1 MQERIGGKLMSKLE
15 FKNVSFTYPNGF
27 KAIKDLNLV
36 VNSSEKVAIVGQ
48 NGAGKSTCAKLMNGL
63 LRPSSGEIL
72 LGDKNT
78 KNMTTA
84 QISRKVGYVF
94 QNPNDQIFNS
104 TVYDEVAF
112 SLRALKV
119 DEDEMDKRVRQ
130 ACEICEL
137 SEYLDDHPYDLPFST
152 RKFITIA
159 ITIAN
164 DCDIFIFDE
173 PTAGQDAYSM
183 SCLKRVID
191 HLHDLNKTIITITH
205 DMEFVVENFDRVVV
219 MSNKEIIKDADK
231 KEVFDEDDILQK
243 AYIQPPVV
251 KRLCNSI
258 NLNEKLLSVDDF
270 VDYIK
275 DFGGA
280 ND

>member
-1 MQERIGGKLMSKLE
+1 MQERIGGRLMSELE

-27 KAIKDLNLV
+27 KAINDLNFV
-36 VNSSEKVAIVGQ
+36 VYPSEKVAIVGQ

-72 LGDKNT
+72 LEGKNT
-78 KNMTTA
+78 KDMTTA

-104 TVYDEVAF
+104 TDYDEVAF

-119 DEDEMDKRVRQ
+119 DEDEMDRRVRQ

-205 DMEFVVENFDRVVV
+205 DMEFVVENFNRVVV

-231 KEVFDEDDILQK
+231 KEVFDEDEILQK
-243 AYIQPPVV
+243 AYIQPPVI

-275 DFGGA
+275 DFGGH

>member
-1 MQERIGGKLMSKLE
+1 MQERIGGRLMSELE

-27 KAIKDLNLV
+27 KAINDLNFV
-36 VNSSEKVAIVGQ
+36 VYPSEKVAIVGQ

-72 LGDKNT
+72 LEGKNT
-78 KNMTTA
+78 KDMTTA

-119 DEDEMDKRVRQ
+119 DEDEMDRRVRQ

-137 SEYLDDHPYDLPFST
+137 SGYLDDHPYDLPFST

-205 DMEFVVENFDRVVV
+205 DMEFVVENFNRVVV

-231 KEVFDEDDILQK
+231 KEVFDEDEILQK
-243 AYIQPPVV
+243 AYIQPPVI

-275 DFGGA
+275 DFGGH

>member
-1 MQERIGGKLMSKLE
+1 MQERIGGRLMSKLE

-27 KAIKDLNLV
+27 KAINDLSLV
-36 VNSSEKVAIVGQ
+36 VNPSEKVAIVGQ

-78 KNMTTA
+78 KDMTTA

-119 DEDEMDKRVRQ
+119 DEDEMNKRVRQ

-231 KEVFDEDDILQK
+231 KEVFDEDEILQK
-243 AYIQPPVV
+243 AYIQPPVI

-275 DFGGA
+275 NFGGA

>member
-27 KAIKDLNLV
+27 KAINDLNLV

-63 LRPSSGEIL
+63 LRPSSGKIL
-72 LGDKNT
+72 LDGNNT
-78 KNMTTA
+78 KDMTTA

-159 ITIAN
+159 IIIAN

-231 KEVFDEDDILQK
+231 KEVFDEDEILQK

-275 DFGGA
+275 NFGGA

>member
-1 MQERIGGKLMSKLE
+1 MSKLE
-15 FKNVSFTYPNGF
+15 FKNVSFIYPNGF
-27 KAIKDLNLV
+27 KAINDLNLV

-63 LRPSSGEIL
+63 LRPGSGEIL
-72 LGDKNT
+72 LDGNNT
-78 KNMTTA
+78 KDMTTA

-119 DEDEMDKRVRQ
+119 DEDEMDKRVRE

-183 SCLKRVID
+183 GCLKRVID

-231 KEVFDEDDILQK
+231 KEVFDEDEILQK

-275 DFGGA
+275 NLGGA

>member
-27 KAIKDLNLV
+27 KAINDLNLV

-63 LRPSSGEIL
+63 LRPNFGEIL
-72 LGDKNT
+72 LDGNNT
-78 KNMTTA
+78 KDMTTA

-119 DEDEMDKRVRQ
+119 DEDEMDRRVRQ

-231 KEVFDEDDILQK
+231 KEVFDEDEILQK

-275 DFGGA
+275 NFGGV

>member
-1 MQERIGGKLMSKLE
+1 MQERIGGRLMSELE

-27 KAIKDLNLV
+27 KAINDLNFV
-36 VNSSEKVAIVGQ
+36 VYPSEKVAIVGQ

-72 LGDKNT
+72 LEGKNT
-78 KNMTTA
+78 KDMTTA

-119 DEDEMDKRVRQ
+119 DEDQMDRRVRQ

-205 DMEFVVENFDRVVV
+205 DMEFVVENFNRVVV

-231 KEVFDEDDILQK
+231 KEVFDEDEILQK
-243 AYIQPPVV
+243 AYIQPPVI

-275 DFGGA
+275 DFGGH

>member
-27 KAIKDLNLV
+27 KAINDLNLV

-63 LRPSSGEIL
+63 LRSSSGEIL
-72 LGDKNT
+72 LDGSNT
-78 KNMTTA
+78 KDMTTA

-231 KEVFDEDDILQK
+231 KEVFDEDEILQK

-275 DFGGA
+275 NFGGA

>member
-1 MQERIGGKLMSKLE
+1 MSKLE

-27 KAIKDLNLV
+27 KAINDLSLV
-36 VNSSEKVAIVGQ
+36 VNPSEKVAIVGQ

-72 LGDKNT
+72 LDGKNT
-78 KNMTTA
+78 KDMTTA

-130 ACEICEL
+130 ACGICEL
-137 SEYLDDHPYDLPFST
+137 SEYLDDHPYDLPFSM

-231 KEVFDEDDILQK
+231 KEVFDEDEILQK

-275 DFGGA
+275 NFGGA

>member
-1 MQERIGGKLMSKLE
+1 MSKLE

-27 KAIKDLNLV
+27 KAINDLNLV

-63 LRPSSGEIL
+63 LRPNSGEIL
-72 LGDKNT
+72 LDGKNT
-78 KNMTTA
+78 KDMTTA

-231 KEVFDEDDILQK
+231 KEVFDEDEILQK

-275 DFGGA
+275 NFGGA

>member
-15 FKNVSFTYPNGF
+15 FKNVSCTYPNGF
-27 KAIKDLNLV
+27 KAINDLNLV

-63 LRPSSGEIL
+63 LRPNFGEIL
-72 LGDKNT
+72 LDGNNT
-78 KNMTTA
+78 KDMTTA

-119 DEDEMDKRVRQ
+119 DEDEMDRRVRQ

-231 KEVFDEDDILQK
+231 KEVFDEDEILQK

-275 DFGGA
+275 NFGDA

>member
-27 KAIKDLNLV
+27 KAINDLNLV

-72 LGDKNT
+72 LDGSNT
-78 KNMTTA
+78 KDMTTA

-231 KEVFDEDDILQK
+231 KEVFDEDEILQK

-258 NLNEKLLSVDDF
+258 NLSEKLLSVDDF

-275 DFGGA
+275 NFGGA

>member
-15 FKNVSFTYPNGF
+15 FKNVSFIYPNGF
-27 KAIKDLNLV
+27 KAINDLNLV

-72 LGDKNT
+72 LDGKNT
-78 KNMTTA
+78 KDMTTA
-84 QISRKVGYVF
+84 KISRKVGYVF

-119 DEDEMDKRVRQ
+119 DEDEMDRRVRQ

-191 HLHDLNKTIITITH
+191 HLHDLDKTIITITH

-231 KEVFDEDDILQK
+231 KEVFDEDETLQK
-243 AYIQPPVV
+243 AYIQPPVI

-258 NLNEKLLSVDDF
+258 NLDEKLLSVDDF

-275 DFGGA
+275 NFGGA

>member
-1 MQERIGGKLMSKLE
+1 MQERIGGRLMSELE
-15 FKNVSFTYPNGF
+15 FNNVSFTYPNGF
-27 KAIKDLNLV
+27 KAINDLNFV
-36 VNSSEKVAIVGQ
+36 VHPSEKVAIVGQ

-72 LGDKNT
+72 LEGKNT
-78 KNMTTA
+78 KDMTTA

-119 DEDEMDKRVRQ
+119 DEDEMDRRVRQ

-205 DMEFVVENFDRVVV
+205 DMEFVVENFNRVVV

-231 KEVFDEDDILQK
+231 KEVFDEDEILQK
-243 AYIQPPVV
+243 AYIQPPVI

-275 DFGGA
+275 DFGGH

>member
-27 KAIKDLNLV
+27 KAINDLNLV

-63 LRPSSGEIL
+63 LRSSSGEIL
-72 LGDKNT
+72 LDGSNT
-78 KNMTTA
+78 KDMTTA

-183 SCLKRVID
+183 GCLKRVID

-231 KEVFDEDDILQK
+231 KEVFDEDEILQK

-275 DFGGA
+275 NFGGA

>member
-1 MQERIGGKLMSKLE
+1 MGKLE
-15 FKNVSFTYPNGF
+15 FKNITFSYPNGY
-27 KAIKDLNLV
+27 KAINDLSLTID
-36 VNSSEKVAIVGQ
+36 SGEKVAIVGQ
-48 NGAGKSTCAKLMNGL
+48 NGAGKSTFAKLMNGL

-72 LGDKNT
+72 LDGKST
-78 KNMTTA
+78 KDMTTA
-84 QISRKVGYVF
+84 QISRRVGYVF

-119 DEDEMDKRVRQ
+119 EEDELDRRVRK

-137 SEYLDDHPYDLPFST
+137 SELLDDHPYDLPFST

-164 DCDIFIFDE
+164 NCDVFIFDE
-173 PTAGQDAYSM
+173 PTAGQDAYSI

-191 HLHDLNKTIITITH
+191 HLYRLNKTIITITH
-205 DMEFVVENFDRVVV
+205 DMEFVVENFDRVIV
-219 MSNKEIIKDADK
+219 MSNKEIIMDGDK
-231 KEVFDEDDILQK
+231 KEVFDEDEILQK
-243 AYIQPPVV
+243 AYIQPPVI

-258 NLNEKLLSVDDF
+258 SLNEKLLLVDDF
-270 VDYIK
+270 VDYVK
-275 DFGGA
+275 KMEGK

>member
-27 KAIKDLNLV
+27 KAINDLNLV
-36 VNSSEKVAIVGQ
+36 VNSLEKVAIVGQ

-63 LRPSSGEIL
+63 LRSSSGEIL
-72 LGDKNT
+72 LDGSNT
-78 KNMTTA
+78 KDMTTA

-231 KEVFDEDDILQK
+231 KEVFDEDEILQK

-258 NLNEKLLSVDDF
+258 NLSEKLLSVDDF

-275 DFGGA
+275 NFGGA

>member
-1 MQERIGGKLMSKLE
+1 MQERIGGRLMSELE
-15 FKNVSFTYPNGF
+15 FNNVSFTYPNGF
-27 KAIKDLNLV
+27 KAINDLNFV
-36 VNSSEKVAIVGQ
+36 VYPSEKVAIVGQ

-72 LGDKNT
+72 LEGKNT
-78 KNMTTA
+78 KDMTTA

-119 DEDEMDKRVRQ
+119 DEDEMDRRVRE

-205 DMEFVVENFDRVVV
+205 DMEFVVENFNRVVV

-231 KEVFDEDDILQK
+231 KEVFDEDEILQK
-243 AYIQPPVV
+243 AYIQPPVI

-275 DFGGA
+275 DFGGH

>member
-1 MQERIGGKLMSKLE
+1 MQERIGGRLMSELE

-27 KAIKDLNLV
+27 KAINDLNFV
-36 VNSSEKVAIVGQ
+36 VYPSEKVAIVGQ

-72 LGDKNT
+72 LEGKNT
-78 KNMTTA
+78 KDMTTA

-119 DEDEMDKRVRQ
+119 DEDEMDRRVRQ

-205 DMEFVVENFDRVVV
+205 DMEFVVENFNRVVV

-231 KEVFDEDDILQK
+231 KEVFDEDEILQK
-243 AYIQPPVV
+243 AYIQPPVI

-275 DFGGA
+275 DFGGH

>member
-1 MQERIGGKLMSKLE
+1 MQERIGGRLMSELE

-27 KAIKDLNLV
+27 KAINDLNFV
-36 VNSSEKVAIVGQ
+36 VNPSEKVAIVGQ

-72 LGDKNT
+72 LEGKNT
-78 KNMTTA
+78 KDMTTA

-119 DEDEMDKRVRQ
+119 DEDEMDRRVRQ

-191 HLHDLNKTIITITH
+191 HLHDLNKIIITITH
-205 DMEFVVENFDRVVV
+205 DMEFVVENFNRVVV

-231 KEVFDEDDILQK
+231 KEVFDEDEILQK
-243 AYIQPPVV
+243 AYIQPPVI

-275 DFGGA
+275 DFGGH

>member
-27 KAIKDLNLV
+27 KAINDLNLV

-63 LRPSSGEIL
+63 LRPNFGEIL
-72 LGDKNT
+72 LDGNNT
-78 KNMTTA
+78 KDMTTA

-119 DEDEMDKRVRQ
+119 DEDEMDRRVRQ

-231 KEVFDEDDILQK
+231 KEVFDEDEILQK

-275 DFGGA
+275 NFGDA

>member
-1 MQERIGGKLMSKLE
+1 MSKLE

-27 KAIKDLNLV
+27 KAINDLNLV

-63 LRPSSGEIL
+63 LRPNSGEIL
-72 LGDKNT
+72 LDGKNT
-78 KNMTTA
+78 KDMTTA
-84 QISRKVGYVF
+84 QMSRKVGYVF

-183 SCLKRVID
+183 GCLKRVID

-219 MSNKEIIKDADK
+219 MSNKEIIKDSDK
-231 KEVFDEDDILQK
+231 KEVFDEDEILQK
-243 AYIQPPVV
+243 AYIQPPVI

-275 DFGGA
+275 NFGDA

>member
-1 MQERIGGKLMSKLE
+1 MSKLE

-27 KAIKDLNLV
+27 KAINDLDLV

-72 LGDKNT
+72 LDGKNT
-78 KNMTTA
+78 KDMTTA

-191 HLHDLNKTIITITH
+191 YLHDLNKTIITITH

-231 KEVFDEDDILQK
+231 KEVFDEDEILQK

-258 NLNEKLLSVDDF
+258 NLNKKLLSVDDF

>member
-1 MQERIGGKLMSKLE
+1 MQERIGGRLMSEVE
-15 FKNVSFTYPNGF
+15 FNNVSFTYPNGF
-27 KAIKDLNLV
+27 KAINDLNFV
-36 VNSSEKVAIVGQ
+36 VYPSEKVAIVGQ

-72 LGDKNT
+72 LEGKNT
-78 KNMTTA
+78 KDMTTA

-119 DEDEMDKRVRQ
+119 DEDEMDRRVRQ

-205 DMEFVVENFDRVVV
+205 DMEFVVENFNRVVV

-231 KEVFDEDDILQK
+231 KEVFDEDEILQK
-243 AYIQPPVV
+243 AYIQPPVI

-275 DFGGA
+275 DFGGH

>member
-1 MQERIGGKLMSKLE
+1 MQERIGGRLMSELE

-27 KAIKDLNLV
+27 KAINDLNFV
-36 VNSSEKVAIVGQ
+36 VYPSEKVAIVGQ

-72 LGDKNT
+72 LEGKNT
-78 KNMTTA
+78 KDMTTA

-119 DEDEMDKRVRQ
+119 DEDEMDRRVRQ

-164 DCDIFIFDE
+164 DCNIFIFDE

-205 DMEFVVENFDRVVV
+205 DMEFVVENFNRVVV

-231 KEVFDEDDILQK
+231 KEVFDEDEILQK
-243 AYIQPPVV
+243 AYIQPPVI

-275 DFGGA
+275 DFGGH

>member
-1 MQERIGGKLMSKLE
+1 MQERIGGRLMSELE

-27 KAIKDLNLV
+27 KAINDLNFV
-36 VNSSEKVAIVGQ
+36 VYPSEKVAIVGQ

-72 LGDKNT
+72 LEGKNT
-78 KNMTTA
+78 KDMTTA

-119 DEDEMDKRVRQ
+119 DEDEMDRRVRQ

-137 SEYLDDHPYDLPFST
+137 SGYLDDHPYDLPFST

-205 DMEFVVENFDRVVV
+205 DMEFVIENFNRVVV

-231 KEVFDEDDILQK
+231 KEVFDEDEILQK
-243 AYIQPPVV
+243 AYIQPPVI

-275 DFGGA
+275 DFGGH

>member
-27 KAIKDLNLV
+27 KAINDLSLV
-36 VNSSEKVAIVGQ
+36 VNPSEKVAIVGQ

-78 KNMTTA
+78 KEMTTA

-183 SCLKRVID
+183 GCLKRVID

-231 KEVFDEDDILQK
+231 KEVFDEDEILQK

-275 DFGGA
+275 NFGGA

>member
-1 MQERIGGKLMSKLE
+1 MQERIGGRLMSELE

-27 KAIKDLNLV
+27 KAINDLNFV
-36 VNSSEKVAIVGQ
+36 VYPSEKVAIVGQ

-72 LGDKNT
+72 LEGKNT
-78 KNMTTA
+78 KDMTTA

-119 DEDEMDKRVRQ
+119 DEDEMDRRVRQ

-191 HLHDLNKTIITITH
+191 HLHNLNKTIITITH
-205 DMEFVVENFDRVVV
+205 DMEFVVENFNRVVV

-231 KEVFDEDDILQK
+231 KEVFDEDEILQK
-243 AYIQPPVV
+243 AYIQPPVI

-275 DFGGA
+275 DFGGQ

>member
-1 MQERIGGKLMSKLE
+1 MSKLE

-27 KAIKDLNLV
+27 KAINDLNLV

-72 LGDKNT
+72 LDGNNT
-78 KNMTTA
+78 KDMTTA

-231 KEVFDEDDILQK
+231 KEVFDEDETLKK

-275 DFGGA
+275 NFGDA

>member
-1 MQERIGGKLMSKLE
+1 MQERIGGRLMSELE

-27 KAIKDLNLV
+27 KAINDLNFV
-36 VNSSEKVAIVGQ
+36 VYPSEKVAIVGQ

-72 LGDKNT
+72 LEGKNT
-78 KNMTTA
+78 KDITTA

-119 DEDEMDKRVRQ
+119 DEDEMDRRVRQ

-205 DMEFVVENFDRVVV
+205 DMEFVVENFNRVVV

-231 KEVFDEDDILQK
+231 KEVFDEDEILQK
-243 AYIQPPVV
+243 AYIQPPVI

-275 DFGGA
+275 DFGGH

>member
-1 MQERIGGKLMSKLE
+1 MGKLE
-15 FKNVSFTYPNGF
+15 FKNINFSYPNGY
-27 KAIKDLNLV
+27 KAINDLSLTID
-36 VNSSEKVAIVGQ
+36 SGEKVAIVGQ
-48 NGAGKSTCAKLMNGL
+48 NGAGKSTFAKLMNGL

-72 LGDKNT
+72 LDSKST
-78 KNMTTA
+78 KDMTTA
-84 QISRKVGYVF
+84 QISRRVGYVF

-119 DEDEMDKRVRQ
+119 EEDELDRRVRK

-137 SEYLDDHPYDLPFST
+137 SELLDDHPYDLPFST
-152 RKFITIA
+152 RKFITIS

-164 DCDIFIFDE
+164 NCDVFIFDE
-173 PTAGQDAYSM
+173 PTAGQDAYSI

-191 HLHDLNKTIITITH
+191 HLYSLNKTIITITH
-205 DMEFVVENFDRVVV
+205 DMEFVVENFDRVIV
-219 MSNKEIIKDADK
+219 MSNKEIIMDGDK
-231 KEVFDEDDILQK
+231 KEVFDEDEILQK
-243 AYIQPPVV
+243 AYIQPPVI

-258 NLNEKLLSVDDF
+258 SLNEKLLLVDDF
-270 VDYIK
+270 VDYVK
-275 DFGGA
+275 KMEGK

>member
-1 MQERIGGKLMSKLE
+1 MQERIGGRLMSKLE

-27 KAIKDLNLV
+27 KAINDLSLV
-36 VNSSEKVAIVGQ
+36 VNPSEKVAIVGQ

-78 KNMTTA
+78 KDMTTA

-183 SCLKRVID
+183 GCLKRVID

-231 KEVFDEDDILQK
+231 KEVFDEDEILQK

-275 DFGGA
+275 NFGGA

>member
-27 KAIKDLNLV
+27 KAINDLNLV

-72 LGDKNT
+72 LDGKNT
-78 KNMTTA
+78 KDMTTA
-84 QISRKVGYVF
+84 KISRKVGYVF

-119 DEDEMDKRVRQ
+119 DEDEMDRHVRQ

-191 HLHDLNKTIITITH
+191 HLHELNKTIITISH
-205 DMEFVVENFDRVVV
+205 DMEFAVENFDRVVV

-231 KEVFDEDDILQK
+231 KEVFDEDETLKK
-243 AYIQPPVV
+243 AYIQPPVI

-275 DFGGA
+275 NFGGA